1 MMIFKKS
8 NLIGI
13 VVFVTLLSCIHIQAQ
28 SESDQ
33 LLCRVL
39 DSKTKYPVYYATIR
53 FSGTNKGLIADDKG
67 EFRLLPYSK
76 TNESAK
82 ITISSIGYRTKEIY
96 LSELRK
102 DQVNIIQLLPDVE
115 ELEQV
120 MLVSKK
126 SAKNKKEK
134 RPNAEAIV
142 VEALKKLSANHTRKP
157 SSYIAYYRDYQ
168 QPIDDS
174 YEKVRKKNEGVEYL
188 NLNEGIVE
196 VFDAGFGTDY
206 FNNQQNQTLVY
217 RYHKN
222 ETFARDNTL
231 SIPYDN
237 KRKKYLENVKIP
249 PFGGNEL
256 SVLNVTNAIRNHNKV
271 SFSFVN
277 VFRANFIQNHFF
289 EVNGISYRNGQPIYE
304 IIFKAQESVA
314 GRKYLAKG
322 TIFIAKE
329 NYAIHKLNYQVY
341 EKRFKKMLYGV
352 TMEYTP
358 IGEKMYLNYIT
369 FNNRFQVKSDDYFKV
384 KEKKLNVKDLYFN
397 NEYFYVEDIFY
408 DVYFNRKVDEASIAP
423 IHKKF
428 KATYS
433 YKEDK
438 IVVKEVVVLDDR
450 VRVYLDKKQL
460 FSLPNF
466 NEKTFPDE
474 IRLKIKNIKD
484 VDGNV
489 LNKTPDIK
497 LNQYREMFVQ
507 EVFPEKDLP
516 EDVKVMNKHT
526 PLATSEINEFE
537 RKNEYWLNTPLKK
550 NKTQ

>member
-1 MMIFKKS
+1 MKLLKKS
-8 NLIGI
+8 YILCF
-13 VVFVTLLSCIHIQAQ
+13 VFLTVFW
-28 SESDQ
+28 SEVHSQDQ
-33 LLCRVL
+33 IKSGELLCRVL
-39 DSKTKYPVYYATIR
+39 DSKTKFPVYYATIR

-67 EFRLLPYSK
+67 EFRLLMYAKS
-76 TNESAK
+76 NASAK

-126 SAKNKKEK
+126 NTKSKKEK

-142 VEALKKLSANHTRKP
+142 VEALKKLSANHARKP

-174 YEKVRKKNEGVEYL
+174 YEKVRKKNEVVEYL

-222 ETFARDNTL
+222 ETFVRDNTL
-231 SIPYDN
+231 SVPYDN
-237 KRKKYLENVKIP
+237 KRKKYLKNVKIP

-256 SVLNVTNAIRNHNKV
+256 SVLNVTNAIRNYNKV

-277 VFRANFIQNHFF
+277 VFRANFLQNHFF

-304 IIFKAQESVA
+304 IIFRAQESVA

-329 NYAIHKLNYQVY
+329 NYAIHRLNYQVY
-341 EKRFKKMLYGV
+341 EKRFKKLLYGV

-397 NEYFYVEDIFY
+397 NEYFYVEDVFY

-433 YKEDK
+433 YKEEKVAIKD
-438 IVVKEVVVLDDR
+438 VVVLDNR